1 MENEMSAEKE
11 GGARWRVL
19 VVDDEEA
26 ARYGMRRALGG
37 YGYEVEEAGSVEE
50 ARSVVAARRPDLM
63 LLDVNLPGTSGL
75 EYLRELAAEGERE
88 RARAPLVV
96 MVTAYGS
103 ERVAVEAI
111 KAGAYDYLS
120 KPFEIDDLRLVVKNA
135 LETVGLRREN
145 RVLRQR
151 IELEGAQRGALI
163 GNSEAMMRVRA
174 MIEKVA
180 ETDATVLVRGESG
193 TGKELVAR
201 ELHERS
207 SHRRRGGFVAVNCA
221 ALPSE
226 LIESELFGHEKGAF
240 TGAAGRRR
248 GKFEQADGGTLFL
261 DEIGDMSANVQAKLL
276 RALEERR
283 IERLGGSDSIPVDV
297 RIVSATH
304 RPLEQDIEKGSFRA
318 DLFYRLQVVTVE
330 IPALRDRREDIP
342 VLAETFARQAA
353 ERYGLPPRTLAPSA
367 LRRLVEYHWPGNVRE
382 LRNAVERSMILA
394 EGGEV
399 AAKDLPDEI
408 GAGGRTQKEAAAPAA
423 AAAFEPG
430 ALAVPFTSDFRED
443 RREFE
448 RRYIAR
454 CLEETGGNVTR
465 AAAILGMHRQSLQH
479 KLRELGLARRYV
491 SVSDAGGGDEGV
503 QDNSDT

>member
-1 MENEMSAEKE
+1 
-11 GGARWRVL
+11 
-19 VVDDEEA
+19 
-26 ARYGMRRALGG
+26 
-37 YGYEVEEAGSVEE
+37 
-50 ARSVVAARRPDLM
+50 
-63 LLDVNLPGTSGL
+63 
-75 EYLRELAAEGERE
+75 
-88 RARAPLVV
+88 
-96 MVTAYGS
+96 
-103 ERVAVEAI
+103 
-111 KAGAYDYLS
+111 
-120 KPFEIDDLRLVVKNA
+120 
-135 LETVGLRREN
+135 
-145 RVLRQR
+145 
-151 IELEGAQRGALI
+151 
-163 GNSEAMMRVRA
+163 
-174 MIEKVA
+174 
-180 ETDATVLVRGESG
+180 RGESG

-207 SHRRRGGFVAVNCA
+207 SHRRKGSFVAVNCA

-240 TGAAGRRR
+240 TGAAARRR

-283 IERLGGSDSIPVDV
+283 IERLGGGESIPVDV

-330 IPALRDRREDIP
+330 IPALRERREDIP
-342 VLAETFARQAA
+342 VLADNFARQAA

-367 LRRLVEYHWPGNVRE
+367 LRKLVEYHWPGNVRE
-382 LRNAVERSMILA
+382 LRNAVERSLILA
-394 EGGEV
+394 EGDEV
-399 AAKDLPDEI
+399 TSKDLPEEI
-408 GAGGRTQKEAAAPAA
+408 GGASGKSAKVESAAPAI
-423 AAAFEPG
+423 EPG

-491 SVSDAGGGDEGV
+491 AVAEGAEDA

>member
-1 MENEMSAEKE
+1 
-11 GGARWRVL
+11 
-19 VVDDEEA
+19 
-26 ARYGMRRALGG
+26 
-37 YGYEVEEAGSVEE
+37 
-50 ARSVVAARRPDLM
+50 
-63 LLDVNLPGTSGL
+63 
-75 EYLRELAAEGERE
+75 
-88 RARAPLVV
+88 
-96 MVTAYGS
+96 
-103 ERVAVEAI
+103 
-111 KAGAYDYLS
+111 
-120 KPFEIDDLRLVVKNA
+120 
-135 LETVGLRREN
+135 
-145 RVLRQR
+145 
-151 IELEGAQRGALI
+151 
-163 GNSEAMMRVRA
+163 
-174 MIEKVA
+174 
-180 ETDATVLVRGESG
+180 VLVRGESG

-207 SHRRRGGFVAVNCA
+207 SHRRRGSFVAVNCA

-330 IPALRDRREDIP
+330 IPALRERREDIP

-394 EGGEV
+394 EGDEV
-399 AAKDLPDEI
+399 LAKDLPDEI
-408 GAGGRTQKEAAAPAA
+408 GGGKATKEAAAPAA
-423 AAAFEPG
+423 SASVEPG

-491 SVSDAGGGDEGV
+491 TVSDAGGDDM

>member
-1 MENEMSAEKE
+1 MDNLMTSEMNRTGK
-11 GGARWRVL
+11 WRVL

-26 ARYGMRRALGG
+26 ARYGMRRSLGG
-37 YGYEVEEAGSVEE
+37 FDYEVEEAGSVEE
-50 ARSVVAARRPDLM
+50 ARALIGARRPDLL
-63 LLDVNLPGTSGL
+63 LLDVNLPGLSGL
-75 EYLRELAAEGERE
+75 DLLRELANDAEH
-88 RARAPLVV
+88 APLVI

-103 ERVAVEAI
+103 ERMAVEAI

-135 LETVGLRREN
+135 LETVRLRREN
-145 RVLRQR
+145 NRLRQR

-163 GNSEAMMRVRA
+163 GNSESMLRVRA

-207 SHRRRGGFVAVNCA
+207 AHRRRGSFVAVNCA

-240 TGAAGRRR
+240 TGAAARRR

-318 DLFYRLQVVTVE
+318 DLFYRLQVVTIE
-330 IPALRDRREDIP
+330 IPALRERREDIP

-353 ERYGLPPRTLAPSA
+353 ERYGLPVRAINPSA
-367 LRRLVEYHWPGNVRE
+367 LRRLVEYQWPGNVRE

-394 EGGEV
+394 EGVEV
-399 AAKDLPDEI
+399 TAKDLPEEI
-408 GAGGRTQKEAAAPAA
+408 GAGAKASKEIAATVVEA
-423 AAAFEPG
+423 G

-491 SVSDAGGGDEGV
+491 AVGEDT

>member
-1 MENEMSAEKE
+1 
-11 GGARWRVL
+11 
-19 VVDDEEA
+19 
-26 ARYGMRRALGG
+26 
-37 YGYEVEEAGSVEE
+37 
-50 ARSVVAARRPDLM
+50 
-63 LLDVNLPGTSGL
+63 
-75 EYLRELAAEGERE
+75 
-88 RARAPLVV
+88 
-96 MVTAYGS
+96 
-103 ERVAVEAI
+103 
-111 KAGAYDYLS
+111 
-120 KPFEIDDLRLVVKNA
+120 
-135 LETVGLRREN
+135 
-145 RVLRQR
+145 
-151 IELEGAQRGALI
+151 
-163 GNSEAMMRVRA
+163 MRVRA
-174 MIEKVA
+174 IVEKVA

-207 SHRRRGGFVAVNCA
+207 SQRRRGAFIAVNCA

-240 TGAAGRRR
+240 TGAATRRR

-283 IERLGGSDSIPVDV
+283 VERLGGNESIPVDV

-304 RPLEQDIEKGSFRA
+304 RPLEQEIGRGSFRA
-318 DLFYRLQVVTVE
+318 DLFYRLQVVTIE
-330 IPALRDRREDIP
+330 IAPLRERREDIP

-353 ERYGLPPRTLAPSA
+353 DRYGLPPRVIAPSA
-367 LRRLVEYHWPGNVRE
+367 LRRLVEYDWPGNVRE
-382 LRNAVERSMILA
+382 LRNAVERALILA
-394 EGGEV
+394 EGDEV
-399 AAKDLPDEI
+399 TAKDLPEEI
-408 GAGGRTQKEAAAPAA
+408 GGVSKPSKETHAAVLDAC
-423 AAAFEPG
+423 

-465 AAAILGMHRQSLQH
+465 AASILGMHRQSLQH

-491 SVSDAGGGDEGV
+491 AVGSDEP
-503 QDNSDT
+503 QDNSDN

>member
-1 MENEMSAEKE
+1 MSTEANRSVK
-11 GGARWRVL
+11 WRVL

-50 ARSVVAARRPDLM
+50 ARQVIAARRPDLM
-63 LLDVNLPGTSGL
+63 LLDINLPGVSGL
-75 EYLRELAAEGERE
+75 EYLRELAADAE
-88 RARAPLVV
+88 RAPLVV

-163 GNSEAMMRVRA
+163 GNSESMMRVRS

-207 SHRRRGGFVAVNCA
+207 SHRRRGSFVAVNCA

-330 IPALRDRREDIP
+330 IPSLRERREDIP

-394 EGGEV
+394 EGDEV
-399 AAKDLPDEI
+399 LAKDLPDEI
-408 GAGGRTQKEAAAPAA
+408 GGGGGKASAKEAPAPAA
-423 AAAFEPG
+423 AVVEPG

-491 SVSDAGGGDEGV
+491 TVADGGGDDA

>member
-1 MENEMSAEKE
+1 MENEMSVERD

-50 ARSVVAARRPDLM
+50 ARAVVAARRPDLM

-75 EYLRELAAEGERE
+75 EYLRELASEGEKE
-88 RARAPLVV
+88 RAPLVV

-163 GNSEAMMRVRA
+163 GNSEALMRVRS

-330 IPALRDRREDIP
+330 IPALRERREDIP

-353 ERYGLPPRTLAPSA
+353 ERYGLPPRTLSPSA

-394 EGGEV
+394 DGGEV
-399 AAKDLPDEI
+399 TSKDLPDEI
-408 GAGGRTQKEAAAPAA
+408 SAGGKTQKDEAAPAA
-423 AAAFEPG
+423 AAVAEPG

-491 SVSDAGGGDEGV
+491 SVSDAGGGGDEGA